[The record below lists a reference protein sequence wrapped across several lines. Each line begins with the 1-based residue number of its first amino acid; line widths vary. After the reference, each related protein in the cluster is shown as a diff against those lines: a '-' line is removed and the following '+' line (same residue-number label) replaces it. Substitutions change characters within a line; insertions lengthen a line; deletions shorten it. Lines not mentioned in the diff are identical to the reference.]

1 MKATLIDYKD
11 TRSFSKLLINY
22 LANSESLV
30 PFYGNRPDIDGFKK
44 QLEEKAFIH
53 REELTKALIEQYKEY
68 KDNEKSI
75 HNIELLADSNTFT
88 VTTGH
93 QLNLFT
99 GPLYFIFK
107 I

>member
-22 LANSESLV
+22 LANDDTLR
-30 PFYGNRPDIDGFKK
+30 PFYGNRPNMDGFRK
-44 QLEEKAFIH
+44 QLEEKAFPH
-53 REELTKALIEQYKEY
+53 RVELKNVLIDQYKDY
-68 KDNEKSI
+68 KRSEKSI
-75 HNIELLADSNTFT
+75 HNIELIAESNTFT

-99 GPLYFIFK
+99 GPLY
-107 I
+107 